1 MVRRFAIAV
10 GLLVSVFVY
19 GTLGHYLLLYPHEP
33 LLNCAFRTI
42 VLLGTINESFSPA
55 DLGELYTPTY
65 RVFMLSM
72 VVLGIS
78 VILYALSTIT
88 AFLVEGDLKHLWR
101 LRKMNKE
108 IQALSGHFI
117 IVGAGETG
125 HYIAEELKVS
135 LHKQVII
142 ECDLERAERMQAQG
156 FLCIQGDASE
166 EEVLEEAGIMRAKGL
181 AVALPTDKDNLFVT
195 ITARQMNPD
204 LTIIAKGVDET
215 IEKKLV
221 ASGAAKVV
229 RPAFIGGMRM
239 ASELIRPM
247 AVTFMDK
254 MLRDPVQHTRIEE
267 IVIVEDGSL
276 AEQTI
281 ASSQFRQKT
290 GLQVVAIRRAGSELF
305 DYNPKIDEPLRPG
318 TVLVVIGRTEDV
330 AKARTMAGMS

>member
-1 MVRRFAIAV
+1 MARRFGIAV
-10 GLLVSVFVY
+10 ALLVTVFLY
-19 GTLGHYLLLYPHEP
+19 GAVGHYVLLYPTET

-42 VLLGTINESFSPA
+42 VLLGTINEAFSPG

-65 RVFMLSM
+65 VGFMLSM
-72 VVLGIS
+72 VVFGIS

-88 AFLVEGDLKHLWR
+88 AFLVEGDLQHLWR
-101 LRKMNKE
+101 LRKMHKE
-108 IQALSGHFI
+108 IRAMQGHFI

-135 LHKQVII
+135 QHRQVII
-142 ECDLERAERMQAQG
+142 EVDSERAERMRAQG
-156 FLCIQGDASE
+156 YLCMQGDASE
-166 EEVLEEAGIMRAKGL
+166 EVVLEEAGIMRAKGL

-195 ITARQMNPD
+195 ITARQMNPG
-204 LTIIAKGVDET
+204 LTIISKGVDET
-215 IEKKLV
+215 VEKKLS
-221 ASGAAKVV
+221 AAGADKIV

-254 MLRDPVQHTRIEE
+254 MLRDPIQHTRIEE
-267 IVIVEDGSL
+267 IVINADCSL

-290 GLQVVAIRRAGSELF
+290 GLQVVAIRRTTETLF
-305 DYNPKIDEPLRPG
+305 DYNPRADEPLRPG
-318 TVLVVIGRTEDV
+318 TVLVVIGRTDDV
-330 AKARTMAGMS
+330 AKARSMAGMT

>member
-1 MVRRFAIAV
+1 MARRFGIAV
-10 GLLVSVFVY
+10 GLLVTVFLY
-19 GTLGHYLLLYPHEP
+19 GALGHYVLLYPHES

-42 VLLGTINESFSPA
+42 VLLGTINEAFSRA
-55 DLGELYTPTY
+55 ELGELYTPTY
-65 RVFMLSM
+65 VVFMLSM
-72 VVLGIS
+72 VVFGIS

-88 AFLVEGDLKHLWR
+88 AFLVEGDLQHLWR

-135 LHKQVII
+135 LHKQVSI
-142 ECDLERAERMQAQG
+142 EQDLERAERMRSHG
-156 FLCIQGDASE
+156 FLCIHGDASE
-166 EEVLEEAGIMRAKGL
+166 EAILEEAGIMRAKGL

-195 ITARQMNPD
+195 ITARQMNPS
-204 LTIIAKGVDET
+204 LTIISKGVDET
-215 IEKKLV
+215 VEKKLV
-221 ASGAAKVV
+221 AAGAAKVV

-267 IVIVEDGSL
+267 IVIIEEGLL

-290 GLQVVAIRRAGSELF
+290 GLQVVAIRRPGNPLF
-305 DYNPKIDEPLRPG
+305 DYNPKADEPLRPG

-330 AKARTMAGMS
+330 AKARSMAGMS